1 MPIGGVALNWD
12 VWLMLFFILMLF
24 TNLYLSAAV
33 YVDAQN
39 RIKLPLKIPPSVW
52 GLISFSF
59 PLFGFFIYWLMT
71 SSALVKE
78 ENRQ

>member
-1 MPIGGVALNWD
+1 MPWN
-12 VWLMLFFILMLF
+12 VWLFFFFLLILF

-39 RIKLPLKIPPSVW
+39 RHQLPLKIPPPVW

-71 SSALVKE
+71 SSTLVQEKNDRRRE
-78 ENRQ
+78 

>member
-1 MPIGGVALNWD
+1 LNWD
-12 VWLMLFFILMLF
+12 VWLMTFFILALF

-39 RIKLPLKIPPSVW
+39 RLKLPLRIPPPVW
-52 GLISFSF
+52 GLVSFSF

-71 SSALVKE
+71 SSTLVKE
-78 ENRQ
+78 NR